1 MKMLVA
7 GVVALSLCAGCT
19 NAAPQGEAPRGEAMV
34 AAADPLAVEAGLEM
48 LRRGGSAVDAA
59 IAVEMTLGL
68 VEPESSGVG
77 GGGFLIHYRARDEAI
92 DAFDGREWA
101 PAGATPDMFLVDG
114 KPLPFE
120 LAQASGKSIG
130 TPALIPMLKMAHA
143 EHGKLPWATLFEP
156 AIKLAEDGFVVG
168 PRLSRSLL
176 NNKAIFEADA
186 QARSI
191 YLDASGKP
199 WPQGHVL
206 RNPLYAQSLRAI
218 AADGPKALTHGLIA
232 DAIVAAAQRQP
243 RAGTLGVADLQA
255 YAPRK
260 LDPLCGAFRVYRV
273 CTMPSPSSANAMLS
287 ILGLYERARPQP
299 VGPTDVKDW
308 AA

>member
-48 LRRGGSAVDAA
+48 LRRGGSAIDAA
-59 IAVEMTLGL
+59 IAVELTLGL

-77 GGGFLIHYRARDEAI
+77 GGGFLIHYRASDEAI

-130 TPALIPMLKMAHA
+130 TPALVPMLKMAHA
-143 EHGKLPWATLFEP
+143 EHGKLTWATLFEP

-191 YLDASGKP
+191 YLDAAGKP
-199 WPQGHVL
+199 W
-206 RNPLYAQSLRAI
+206 
-218 AADGPKALTHGLIA
+218 
-232 DAIVAAAQRQP
+232 
-243 RAGTLGVADLQA
+243 
-255 YAPRK
+255 
-260 LDPLCGAFRVYRV
+260 
-273 CTMPSPSSANAMLS
+273 
-287 ILGLYERARPQP
+287 
-299 VGPTDVKDW
+299 
-308 AA
+308 

>member
-48 LRRGGSAVDAA
+48 LRRGGSAIDAA
-59 IAVEMTLGL
+59 IAVELTLGL

-77 GGGFLIHYRARDEAI
+77 GGGFLIHYRASDEAI

-130 TPALIPMLKMAHA
+130 TPALVPMLKMAHA
-143 EHGKLPWATLFEP
+143 EHGKLTWATLFEP

-186 QARSI
+186 QAGAIVEALVEVAHQWRKPTLGIRLGSRSPGPPRR
-191 YLDASGKP
+191 YRQNHRRDAKQRRG
-199 WPQGHVL
+199 L
-206 RNPLYAQSLRAI
+206 
-218 AADGPKALTHGLIA
+218 LTHKIQHILRFLRVQKINFVDHQDDFA
-232 DAIVAAAQRQP
+232 LPFVEHRQKSP
-243 RAGTLGVADLQA
+243 LGFA
-255 YAPRK
+255 K
-260 LDPLCGAFRVYRV
+260 G
-273 CTMPSPSSANAMLS
+273 S
-287 ILGLYERARPQP
+287 
-299 VGPTDVKDW
+299 VG
-308 AA
+308 